1 MCDLSRDEQG
11 ALADLLGNL
20 QTAEAKLAATFPD
33 VFTRAFAD
41 HEAMLAGLTELTDAT
56 DQLQQWVM
64 AKHHSTAA

>member
-20 QTAEAKLAATFPD
+20 QSAEAKLSATFPD
-33 VFTRAFAD
+33 VFTRAWAD
-41 HEAMLAGLTELTDAT
+41 HEAMLAGLTDLSDAA
-56 DQLQQWVM
+56 DKLQQWVM